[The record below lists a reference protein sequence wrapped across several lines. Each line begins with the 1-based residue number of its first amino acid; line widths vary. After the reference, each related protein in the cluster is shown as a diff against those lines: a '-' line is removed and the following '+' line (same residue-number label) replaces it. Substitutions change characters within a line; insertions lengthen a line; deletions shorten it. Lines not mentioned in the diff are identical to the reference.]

1 MKRDAFV
8 ADRVASLGVVVSS
21 SSSHTL
27 FDPESY
33 IIRNGGVVP
42 TSYGSFQKVFQS
54 MGPPRA
60 AIAAP
65 NRSEISPISPEEDVD
80 ASFDIPTL
88 EQMGY
93 ASERKT
99 SPFVGGETEALRRLQ
114 EKAS

>member
-1 MKRDAFV
+1 MRRDALITE
-8 ADRVASLGVVVSS
+8 RMASLGVAVSS

-42 TSYGSFQKVFQS
+42 TSYGSFQKVFLS

-65 NRSEISPISPEEDVD
+65 HRSEISPISADEEGDV
-80 ASFDIPTL
+80 SFDVPTL

-114 EKAS
+114 KKVS